1 MKVEQYWQTR
11 NWLAW
16 VLYPVSL
23 LFCSIVELRR
33 FCYRLGFVRQVKLDA
48 PVVIVGNITVGGTG
62 KTPATIHLVNE
73 CLARG
78 YRPGVISRGYRGQ
91 STVWPR
97 NVYPDSDP
105 NEVGDEPVLIARQTK
120 CPVVVGPD
128 RVAAGRQLLAENKC
142 DIIFSDD
149 GMQHYRLGRTIEIAV
164 IDAERELGNQF
175 CLPAGPLRERVSRL
189 KTVDFCL
196 YNGQPKNG
204 QSSNYFTL
212 LPDVAINLLT
222 GEQRPLA
229 AFKETAVHALAGIG
243 YPPRFFE
250 TLRKNDLK
258 IIEHPMQDHHSY
270 CKEDLFF
277 DDGLAIIMTEK
288 DAVKCRSLAS
298 KNLWYLPVSV
308 KLHGNLIEQLMTRIP
323 TPGNLKHG

>member
-16 VLYPVSL
+16 MLYPVSL

-33 FCYRLGFVRQVKLDA
+33 FCYRQGFIRQVKLDV
-48 PVVIVGNITVGGTG
+48 PVVIVGNITVGGAG

-120 CPVVVGPD
+120 CPEVVGPD
-128 RVAAGRQLLAENKC
+128 RVAAGRQLLAENQC

-175 CLPAGPLRERVSRL
+175 CLPAGPLRERSSRL
-189 KTVDFCL
+189 KSVDFCL
-196 YNGQPKNG
+196 YNGVPKNN
-204 QSSNYFTL
+204 QVSHYFTL
-212 LPDVAINLLT
+212 KPKMAVNLLT
-222 GEQRPLA
+222 DEKRLLS
-229 AFKETAVHALAGIG
+229 AFKKEPVHALAGIG

-250 TLRKNDLK
+250 TLREHGLK
-258 IIEHPMQDHHSY
+258 IIEHPMPDHYHY
-270 CKEDLFF
+270 KKEDLCF
-277 DDGLAIIMTEK
+277 DDNLAVIMTEK
-288 DAVKCRSLAS
+288 DAVKCQALIS
-298 KNLWYLPVSV
+298 KNLWYLPVSAT
-308 KLHGNLIEQLMTRIP
+308 LHGDLIEQLMTRIP
-323 TPGNLKHG
+323 ILGNVKHG